1 MKKIL
6 LVPAMAFPY
15 ALVGGFVVSLV
26 FGDYALLA
34 YISLFLILPIACNIA
49 FCITAKNADP
59 YELVKMALLVKLLHI
74 PAYIAVFLFGAAASI
89 MFIFTFPL
97 ILAAIIFDCITLF
110 ISSTISVF
118 ALAKNSKINK
128 KLSLIALVCQF
139 FFCADVISLLVLDHI
154 QKSQAQPLF
163 EQSEPKT

>member
-1 MKKIL
+1 MKKWL

-15 ALVGGFVVSLV
+15 ALVVGLVLSLG
-26 FGDYALLA
+26 FGDYALFV
-34 YISLFLILPIACNIA
+34 YVGLFLLLPLACNIA
-49 FCITAKNADP
+49 FCISAKNADP
-59 YELVKMALLVKLLHI
+59 YELVRMALLVKLLHI
-74 PAYIAVFLFGAAASI
+74 PSYIIVFLFGAGASL

-118 ALAKNSKINK
+118 ALAKNIKNNK

-154 QKSQAQPLF
+154 LKKQPQTVPLQT
-163 EQSEPKT
+163 EIES